1 MILNCILNDKI
12 LILFKKRKDY
22 NDYGL
27 WWNYDVLNVLF

>member
-27 WWNYDVLNVLF
+27 W